1 MVDDRSD
8 SGAFARG
15 VDNEP
20 WTYNSRPIYTE
31 EELAKQYEASRRRRN
46 ARIEW
51 EMNHVDSTWGE
62 KRIIPP
68 PCAEKIRRINMDNP
82 PFIPPSTFP
91 ADQDVN
97 RYTMNDV
104 NPVYGM
110 DEKNLELLDTISAR
124 TSKLSAAIN
133 YINDTSERLD
143 INKVIRMCP
152 FLAER
157 LREVLTLT
165 CKEELKDNLEIINLL
180 NTYIYGQDPN
190 M

>member
-1 MVDDRSD
+1 
-8 SGAFARG
+8 
-15 VDNEP
+15 
-20 WTYNSRPIYTE
+20 
-31 EELAKQYEASRRRRN
+31 
-46 ARIEW
+46 
-51 EMNHVDSTWGE
+51 
-62 KRIIPP
+62 
-68 PCAEKIRRINMDNP
+68 
-82 PFIPPSTFP
+82 
-91 ADQDVN
+91 
-97 RYTMNDV
+97 
-104 NPVYGM
+104 M